1 MGLDYAKAGFPIR
14 EDLPD
19 SHREAWR
26 RLASAGTWW
35 SGAERVAIAAEV
47 RAARDCALCTARK
60 DSLSP
65 AAVSGV
71 HDGPGELRPAVI
83 EVIHWLTTDPG
94 RLSKSWFDRVCADGL
109 DEGPYVETV
118 GVVVTVVSIDSF
130 CRGIGVAL
138 HDLPE
143 PLEGEPSRYRPA
155 AACDDGA
162 WVPMLPNRRAR
173 GDEAD
178 LWTTLGT
185 GNVIRAMS
193 LVPDE
198 VRTLNL
204 LSASHYLSMEQM
216 TDLRKGREGITR
228 QQIELLAGR
237 VSALNQCFY

>member
-1 MGLDYAKAGFPIR
+1 MVRKRTP
-14 EDLPD
+14 
-19 SHREAWR
+19 
-26 RLASAGTWW
+26 GT
-35 SGAERVAIAAEV
+35 GVIVGRVAGRTRHRAPRMRLPRIGAGWV
-47 RAARDCALCTARK
+47 RGAGC
-60 DSLSP
+60 
-65 AAVSGV
+65 
-71 HDGPGELRPAVI
+71 E
-83 EVIHWLTTDPG
+83 
-94 RLSKSWFDRVCADGL
+94 
-109 DEGPYVETV
+109 EGAYVGIV
-118 GVVVTVVSIDSF
+118 GVPGTGVSIDSF
-130 CRGIGVAL
+130 CRGIGVPR
-138 HDLPE
+138 HELPE

-178 LWTTLGT
+178 LWTTLRT

-204 LSASHYLSMEQM
+204 LSASHYLPMEQM

>member
-1 MGLDYAKAGFPIR
+1 MGLDYVNAPFPVR
-14 EDLPD
+14 DDLPE

-60 DSLSP
+60 DALSP
-65 AAVSGV
+65 GAVTGV
-71 HDGPGELRPAVI
+71 HDGPGELQPAVI
-83 EVIHWLTTDPG
+83 EVIHRLTTDSG
-94 RLSKSWFDRVCADGL
+94 GLSKSWFDRVCADGL
-109 DEGPYVETV
+109 DEGRYVETV
-118 GVVVTVVSIDSF
+118 GVVATVVSIDSF
-130 CRGIGVAL
+130 CRGIGVPL

-178 LWTTLGT
+178 LWSTLRT

-204 LSASHYLSMEQM
+204 LSASHYLPMEQM

-228 QQIELLAGR
+228 EQIELLAGR
-237 VSALNQCFY
+237 VSALNRCFY